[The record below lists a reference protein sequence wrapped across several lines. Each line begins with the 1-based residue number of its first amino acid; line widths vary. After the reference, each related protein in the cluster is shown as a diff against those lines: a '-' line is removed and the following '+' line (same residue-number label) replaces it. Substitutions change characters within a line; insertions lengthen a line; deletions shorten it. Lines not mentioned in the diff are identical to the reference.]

1 MNTLKNEIEIV
12 KKQIRDTRRQFL
24 VLVKDV
30 MRMIRTEE
38 GLEHRLFTL
47 EENHATMNKRLTSL
61 EEYVYNMSKHLNGA
75 IERINALHMYLKEKE
90 EEEEE
95 EFDLNAYL
103 KCAIER
109 INCVK
114 CSEVVVSSDEEFDLD
129 NMDPVFEKRANL
141 KNNEQF

>member
-24 VLVKDV
+24 VLVRDV

-47 EENHATMNKRLTSL
+47 EENHATMDKRLTTL
-61 EEYVYNMSKHLNGA
+61 EECVYDMSKHLNGA

-90 EEEEE
+90 EEE
-95 EFDLNAYL
+95 FDLDAYL

-109 INCVK
+109 INGVK

-129 NMDPVFEKRANL
+129 NMDPVFENRANL